1 MSTITEN
8 PTDLSPEQLID
19 AYRMMVNIRRVE
31 ERVGQAYQ
39 MKKFS
44 GFCHLYIGQEAV
56 AVAGCAAMRPE
67 DHYIVAYRDHGQA
80 MAKGVSAESVV
91 AELLGKKTGSTG
103 GKGGSMHIFDISKR
117 FYGGWGIVGG
127 QVPLA
132 AGIGWAIKYKGLPE
146 VCVCS
151 MGEGSIHQGV
161 FHEALNMASLWDLPV
176 VFVCENNKYAMGTEM
191 SRISA
196 VGDLTLKAVSY
207 GMDAATVDGQDFFA
221 CYKGM
226 KEAIDRAREHSRP
239 TFLDVKTYR
248 FRGHSMSDPGSYR
261 TKEEVQQEQ
270 ERDPIPGLGRAL
282 LQLGYATQQELD
294 AIDAEA
300 KALAKASLEAA
311 EAAPWPDD
319 AAAFDHVY
327 AEPLEPL
334 EGHR

>member
-8 PTDLSPEQLID
+8 PTDLSNEQLID
-19 AYRMMVNIRRVE
+19 AYRMMLNIRRVE
-31 ERVGQAYQ
+31 ERVGMAYQ

-80 MAKGVSAESVV
+80 MAKGVSAEAVV
-91 AELLGKKTGSTG
+91 AELFGRKTGSTG
-103 GKGGSMHIFDISKR
+103 GKGGSMHIFDASKR

-132 AGIGWAIKYKGLPE
+132 AGIAFGIKYKELPE

-161 FHEALNMASLWDLPV
+161 FHEALNMAALWELPV

-196 VGDLTLKAVSY
+196 VSDLTLKAVGY
-207 GMDAATVDGQDFFA
+207 GMASATVDGQDFFA
-221 CYKGM
+221 CYQGM
-226 KEAIDRAREHSRP
+226 KEAIDRARNESRP

-261 TKEEVQQEQ
+261 SKEEVQQEM
-270 ERDPIPGLGRAL
+270 ERDPILKLGEAL
-282 LQLGYATQQELD
+282 LSLGAIDQAGLD

-300 KALAKASLEAA
+300 RALAKEALAAA

-319 AAAFDHVY
+319 EAAFDHVY
-327 AEPLEPL
+327 VKPMEPI
-334 EGHR
+334 EGR